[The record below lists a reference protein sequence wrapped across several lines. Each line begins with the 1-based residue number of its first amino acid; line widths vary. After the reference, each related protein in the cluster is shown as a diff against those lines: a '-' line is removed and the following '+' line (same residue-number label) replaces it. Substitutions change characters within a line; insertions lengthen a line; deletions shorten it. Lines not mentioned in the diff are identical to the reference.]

1 MSSLSGNMGFG
12 GQRGPT
18 GKVGNSK
25 TPSGYRSGQ
34 MAQFTPEQM
43 QLFQQSFGQ
52 VSPESYTSRL
62 AGGDQALFDEME
74 APAMKQFS
82 GLQGNIASR
91 FSGQGMGGRRSSGF
105 QNTMS
110 SASQDFASQL
120 QSQRQGLQRQA
131 IQDLRGMTSDL
142 LGQRPYEQY
151 LVQKRQKPN
160 QMAEMWGKLGGAVPG
175 LVSSAFGGGSP
186 GSALKGAFSIFGGGG
201 DNLASGYDRQFRQ
214 EGLTGY

>member
-1 MSSLSGNMGFG
+1 MSSLSGNSGYG
-12 GQRGPT
+12 GQRGPS
-18 GKVGNSK
+18 GQIGNTK

-34 MAQFTPEQM
+34 TAQFTPEQM

-52 VSPESYTSRL
+52 VSPDSYTSRL
-62 AGGDQALFDEME
+62 AGGDQSLFEEME
-74 APAMKQFS
+74 APAKKQFA

-142 LGQRPYEQY
+142 LGQRPYQ
-151 LVQKRQKPN
+151 QWMTKKREKQGIDWKGL
-160 QMAEMWGKLGGAVPG
+160 AGAGVGAVGGFFAGGPAG
-175 LVSSAFGGGSP
+175 AMTGASMGYGIGEFG
-186 GSALKGAFSIFGGGG
+186 
-201 DNLASGYDRQFRQ
+201 
-214 EGLTGY
+214 E

>member
-1 MSSLSGNMGFG
+1 MTSMMGNQGFG

-18 GKVGNSK
+18 GKIGNTK

-62 AGGDQALFDEME
+62 AGGDQSLFEEIE
-74 APAMKQFS
+74 APALKQFS

-105 QNTMS
+105 QNTMNT
-110 SASQDFASQL
+110 AAQDFASQL

-142 LGQRPYEQY
+142 LGQRPYQQWIT
-151 LVQKRQKPN
+151 QKRQKEKGGFGGLIG
-160 QMAEMWGKLGGAVPG
+160 AGLGGV
-175 LVSSAFGGGSP
+175 GGFFAGGPAGAMQGAQLGYNVGS
-186 GSALKGAFSIFGGGG
+186 
-201 DNLASGYDRQFRQ
+201 QF
-214 EGLTGY
+214 

>member
-18 GKVGNSK
+18 GQVGNSK

-62 AGGDQALFDEME
+62 AGGDQSLFEEME
-74 APAMKQFS
+74 APALKQFS

-91 FSGQGMGGRRSSGF
+91 FSQGGGGPGAMSSRRSSGF
-105 QNTMS
+105 QNQMS
-110 SASQDFASQL
+110 SSAQDFASQL

-131 IQDLRGMTSDL
+131 IQDLRGMTNDL
-142 LGQRPYEQY
+142 LGQRPYQQWMT
-151 LVQKRQKPN
+151 QKRQKEQGGWGGLAGAGVGAVGGFFACCP
-160 QMAEMWGKLGGAVPG
+160 AGTLTRGKLGYDI
-175 LVSSAFGGGSP
+175 GS
-186 GSALKGAFSIFGGGG
+186 
-201 DNLASGYDRQFRQ
+201 QF
-214 EGLTGY
+214 